1 MKFED
6 IVKRLTGISTP
17 FFGVSWNPPEAER
30 DIARRIIAFMEDR
43 RVLYAPS
50 EMEVPQ
56 HCVDSVI
63 HIREFLT
70 DEIGKLETDKEIT
83 KSLRAMRAACRKF
96 LSRVG
101 GDKQG
106 EILMYGHHRNHW
118 ASWVF
123 NDALGQ
129 MRGVFGVHI
138 ALMAVKYGL
147 DIEGELASILPEEDK
162 G

>member
-70 DEIGKLETDKEIT
+70 DEIGKLETDKEIA

-101 GDKQG
+101 GDKKG
-106 EILMYGHHRNHW
+106 EILMYGGMCQGFATTPVKRLRKIRLNGWVDPDRIRRSLNHRFP
-118 ASWVF
+118 ARKT
-123 NDALGQ
+123 L
-129 MRGVFGVHI
+129 RK
-138 ALMAVKYGL
+138 L
-147 DIEGELASILPEEDK
+147 SISS